1 MCTMGDIQQ
10 TAVEILW
17 RWLCKV
23 LFGWWGPG
31 SVSYQWECSAVE
43 TDAVCPSAAVLGYKI
58 SCNPSKAVEI
68 TVCFRQGSG
77 DTTDECLSCVTT
89 AKLGSGQHC
98 LVRCP
103 CTVPFSKFR
112 RRHLVWCC
120 TSCFTATQPTGW
132 LTFVIRV
139 NELTAAH
146 SKGRSPVSAIYTP
159 ARGRRSDT
167 CPVSPAF
174 TAELNLLPDQS
185 S

>member
-1 MCTMGDIQQ
+1 LCTMGDMQQ
-10 TAVEILW
+10 TAVEILGDGSVRCFLAGGAW
-17 RWLCKV
+17 EASPANGNAV
-23 LFGWWGPG
+23 LF
-31 SVSYQWECSAVE
+31 E

-68 TVCFRQGSG
+68 TECFRQGSG

-167 CPVSPAF
+167 CLVPPAF